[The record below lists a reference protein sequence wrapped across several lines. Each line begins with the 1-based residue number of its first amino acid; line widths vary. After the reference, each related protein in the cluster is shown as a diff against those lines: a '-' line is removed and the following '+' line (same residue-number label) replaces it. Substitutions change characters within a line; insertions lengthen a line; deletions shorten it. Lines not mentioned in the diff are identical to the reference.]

1 MVITKVF
8 QIKNGNKLAQ
18 GLDYIND
25 KKKITIFSK
34 INYNTEDIEEILKKK
49 ISYIKD
55 IKKTKEEE
63 IEEVETDFFVNE
75 KGEKTLVSCHG
86 LLSPETSF
94 DEMKLT
100 KQEANNYLG
109 RDKEKPGSVLAH
121 HIIQSFSPDDKLTPE
136 EVHEIGRKTVLELTK
151 GEHEFVIATHMDKAH
166 LHNHIIFN
174 TTNNITLKKFR
185 WKKGTKKS
193 LEHISDK
200 HADMYGAKIL
210 KREEILNHK
219 KYSAYKQKD
228 TIREEIRE
236 KIKFL
241 LKNSSSL
248 KDFVEKLEIL
258 GIEIDPK
265 GQEIKYK
272 LKEKSLRWIRSK
284 SLSKKGYYSLKNIN
298 KKIKENKEFLLVKNF
313 KTDNYKDENKTGKIT
328 DSEGKAV
335 EGIENKIYK
344 NINEA
349 PKELQNLLEKE
360 GIKPKGAFQLFS
372 VKDKENF
379 FKNYVEKGKTLTITT
394 PMQVKRNY
402 VGNFKNKAY
411 QIDFGNTHKN
421 ETNIKI
427 TEEEKIPGEIELFYN
442 LTWDFDQYKDIDPPK
457 EEINKGFYYIDD
469 NLEQGLFVSKEEIKD
484 KYKEFEEE
492 KEDEYEIKFI
502 INKEQIE
509 AETKNGIYIKIN
521 FGIRNQGTILIYHN
535 QADKLENGNYEI
547 FLKKTD
553 FFYFINEKH
562 SEENK
567 YITANTLAKQLTE
580 QSGEILITKNRYID
594 KIDILLKE
602 LNFLSENKITNKD
615 KYKKFKEELNLA
627 FKKIEKELDRLD
639 GKISKLNKIHAV
651 LNNKEE
657 SKQNLTEEIL
667 EKLKIRKDI
676 NKEELEKIIKDIR
689 IERNIL
695 QKKVEEII
703 KKYDYT
709 KKIEKNI
716 KIRNENKKL

>member
-55 IKKTKEEE
+55 IKKTKKEE
-63 IEEVETDFFVNE
+63 IEEVETDFFINE
-75 KGEKTLVSCHG
+75 KGEKSLVSCHG

-121 HIIQSFSPDDKLTPE
+121 HIIQSFSPDDDLTPE

-313 KTDNYKDENKTGKIT
+313 KTDNYKDENKNIKIT

-360 GIKPKGAFQLFS
+360 GIKPNGAFQLFS
-372 VKDKENF
+372 VKDKEKF
-379 FKNYVEKGKTLTITT
+379 FKDHVSKGKTLSITT
-394 PMQVKRNY
+394 PMQVKRHY

-421 ETNIKI
+421 KTNIKI

-442 LTWDFDQYKDIDPPK
+442 LTWDFDQYKDIEAPK
-457 EEINKGFYYIDD
+457 EDINKGFYFIDD
-469 NLEQGLFVSKEEIKD
+469 NLEQGLFVNKEELKD

-492 KEDEYEIKFI
+492 KEDEFEMKFLI
-502 INKEQIE
+502 HKEQIE

-535 QADKLENGNYEI
+535 QADKLENGDYEI

-553 FFYFINEKH
+553 FFYFLNENH

-615 KYKKFKEELNLA
+615 KYKKFKEELNLN

-703 KKYDYT
+703 RKFDYT

-716 KIRNENKKL
+716 KIRNENIKL

>member
-25 KKKITIFSK
+25 KKKITTFSK

-55 IKKTKEEE
+55 IKKTKKEE
-63 IEEVETDFFVNE
+63 IEEEKIDFFINE
-75 KGEKTLVSCHG
+75 KGEKFLVSCHG

-121 HIIQSFSPDDKLTPE
+121 YIIQSFSPDDNLTPE

-236 KIKFL
+236 KVKFL

-328 DSEGKAV
+328 DSEGKIV

-349 PKELQNLLEKE
+349 PKEIKDLLEKE

-394 PMQVKRNY
+394 PMQVKRHY

-421 ETNIKI
+421 KTNIKI
-427 TEEEKIPGEIELFYN
+427 TDEEKIPGEIELFYN

-615 KYKKFKEELNLA
+615 KYKKFKEELNLN

-651 LNNKEE
+651 LNNKEK
-657 SKQNLTEEIL
+657 SKQNLAEEIL

>member
-8 QIKNGNKLAQ
+8 QIKNNKYLAQ

-25 KKKITIFSK
+25 KKKITTFSK

-55 IKKTKEEE
+55 IKKTKKEE
-63 IEEVETDFFVNE
+63 IEEEKIDFFINE
-75 KGEKTLVSCHG
+75 KGEKSLVSCHG

-121 HIIQSFSPDDKLTPE
+121 HIIQSFSPDDNLTPE

-236 KIKFL
+236 KVKFL

-248 KDFVEKLEIL
+248 KDFVEKLDIL
-258 GIEIDPK
+258 GIEINPK

-272 LKEKSLRWIRSK
+272 LKEKSSRWIRSK

-313 KTDNYKDENKTGKIT
+313 GTDNYKEENNNVKII
-328 DSEGKAV
+328 DSEGQAV

-349 PKELQNLLEKE
+349 PKELQNLLAKE
-360 GIKPKGAFQLFS
+360 EILPKGAFQAFS
-372 VKDKENF
+372 VKDKESF

-394 PMQVKRNY
+394 PMQVKRHNAIEI
-402 VGNFKNKAY
+402 KNKAY
-411 QIDFGNTHKN
+411 QIDFGNIHKN

-427 TEEEKIPGEIELFYN
+427 IEKENEREEKELFYN
-442 LTWDFDQYKDIDPPK
+442 VTWDLGEYKDIAKAK
-457 EEINKGFYYIDD
+457 EEVNKGFYFIDD
-469 NLEQGLFVSKEEIKD
+469 NLEQGLFVNKEEIKD

-492 KEDEYEIKFI
+492 KEDEFEMKFV

-509 AETKNGIYIKIN
+509 AETKNGIYLKIN

-535 QADKLENGNYEI
+535 QADKLENGDYEI

-553 FFYFINEKH
+553 FFYFLNENH

-594 KIDILLKE
+594 KIDFLLKE
-602 LNFLSENKITNKD
+602 LNFLSENEITNKD
-615 KYKKFKEELNLA
+615 KYKEFKQELNQS
-627 FKKIEKELDRLD
+627 FRKIEQELDRLD
-639 GKISKLNKIHAV
+639 GKIAELNKIHAV
-651 LNNKEE
+651 MNNKEE
-657 SKQNLTEEIL
+657 DKENLVEEIL

-703 KKYDYT
+703 KKFDYT

-716 KIRNENKKL
+716 KIRNENKKI